1 MWIAKVFSGFRSQH
15 MRAKR
20 EKFDEIR
27 KDPSR
32 YYDVPQ
38 AIADDKTLTEDQKL
52 ELLESWAADEERLHV
67 ATEENMGGGESGR
80 LDEVLAV
87 LGRLRNPDF
96 RSPSRH

>member
-1 MWIAKVFSGFRSQH
+1 MSRKA
-15 MRAKR
+15 

-32 YYDVPQ
+32 YYDRPQ
-38 AIADDKTLTEDQKL
+38 EIADDKTMNVEQKL
-52 ELLESWAADEERLHV
+52 SLLESWAADEERLLV
-67 ATEENMGGGESGR
+67 ATAENMGGGESSR